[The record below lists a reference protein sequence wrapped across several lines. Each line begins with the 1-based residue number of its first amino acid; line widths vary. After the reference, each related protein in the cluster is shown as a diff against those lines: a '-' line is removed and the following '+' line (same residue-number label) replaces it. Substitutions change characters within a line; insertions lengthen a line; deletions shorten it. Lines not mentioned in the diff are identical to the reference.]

1 MILMEEITTENKK
14 QKKTK
19 KNKEKIIYAKYNKPA
34 KIIAYV
40 LFFITVTIDILAIG
54 YCCFFK
60 TFDGRN
66 INIDRFKREYYESH
80 IDWYYSFYYEGE
92 YDDFQQI
99 KDIDKKNTNVGFDIY
114 KNGKS
119 IYKSSKDFKN
129 YYKFEDISTTT
140 NEVIENN
147 ETKSIETRY
156 TIYCYLDK
164 DFHVKDDIAKTNEF
178 IDLLYP
184 HWLGM
189 IYCLVIFT
197 LLSIALLIFIILSAG
212 RKPNHKE
219 VVTSRIDK
227 MPLDILAIITAGI
240 CLLIWWPHECVY
252 ISEVGNLIFSSITYS
267 IMTIA
272 TLPFVTSIS
281 RRVKCGK
288 WWKNTLINKT
298 IWAQLKKVWR
308 SLVDGLIKIW
318 KSLIDIV
325 KNLNI
330 IWRTAVSLTV
340 FFAIELISV
349 FDLSCH
355 SSTVLVAFFFD
366 LILFV
371 GALYVAVILRKL
383 QEGGEKLA
391 KGDIKSK
398 IDTSRLFWDFKKHAN
413 NLNSINGGIQK
424 AVDEQ
429 LKSERLK
436 TELITNVSHD
446 IKTPL
451 TSIINYTDLIS
462 KEDCD
467 NQKIVEYTEVLQRQ
481 SEKLKRLIENLVD
494 ASKASTGNLSVN
506 LEPCEV
512 NVLLSQTAGEYEE
525 KLKEK
530 NLQLITKIP
539 EQPIKIMADGKHL
552 WRVFD
557 NLMNNICKYSQSGT
571 RVYLTADA
579 TNGEVEI
586 CFKNISS
593 TELNITA
600 DELMER
606 FVRGDSSRNTE
617 GNGLGLN
624 IAKSLTNIQNG
635 TLSLKIDGDL
645 FKVII
650 KFKTTS

>member
-1 MILMEEITTENKK
+1 MEEITTENKDSN
-14 QKKTK
+14 KTK
-19 KNKEKIIYAKYNKPA
+19 EKVIYAKYNKTA
-34 KIIAYV
+34 KAIAYV
-40 LFFITVTIDILAIG
+40 LFFIISLFTIFNLSCFSFIYILDGYQSEEHFIEKYYEEYYRPFFYDGCMPSKDMFDSLDDNNSNVRFELHCEGKTIYSSPKEYNNFYTITLENHFYQKDNGYPEGYSIHIQIDKNLLKNDHHSKTIKYLKLLYKNRYNLIIYSVIFSILLIAISVFIFCSLGHKPDKKEISLSWIDKIPLDIHAGITSAIWAG
-54 YCCFFK
+54 IFVGISSFL
-60 TFDGRN
+60 FNLN
-66 INIDRFKREYYESH
+66 INYI
-80 IDWYYSFYYEGE
+80 FYFMVYG
-92 YDDFQQI
+92 
-99 KDIDKKNTNVGFDIY
+99 
-114 KNGKS
+114 
-119 IYKSSKDFKN
+119 
-129 YYKFEDISTTT
+129 
-140 NEVIENN
+140 
-147 ETKSIETRY
+147 
-156 TIYCYLDK
+156 
-164 DFHVKDDIAKTNEF
+164 
-178 IDLLYP
+178 
-184 HWLGM
+184 
-189 IYCLVIFT
+189 
-197 LLSIALLIFIILSAG
+197 LLIF
-212 RKPNHKE
+212 P
-219 VVTSRIDK
+219 TF
-227 MPLDILAIITAGI
+227 
-240 CLLIWWPHECVY
+240 LL
-252 ISEVGNLIFSSITYS
+252 FSCF
-267 IMTIA
+267 A
-272 TLPFVTSIS
+272 
-281 RRVKCGK
+281 RRVKYGK
-288 WWKNTLINKT
+288 WWRYTLT
-298 IWAQLKKVWR
+298 YH
-308 SLVDGLIKIW
+308 LIKPIL
-318 KSLIDIV
+318 KILKNLFKNFKNIFKILNDIV
-325 KNLNI
+325 KNINI

-340 FFAIELISV
+340 FFAIELIIMAGATC
-349 FDLSCH
+349 DA
-355 SSTVLVAFFFD
+355 STVLVAFFFD
-366 LILFV
+366 IILFV

-391 KGDIKSK
+391 KGDMKSK

-413 NLNSINGGIQK
+413 NLNSINDGIQV

-467 NQKIVEYTEVLQRQ
+467 NEKIVEYTEVLQRQ
-481 SEKLKRLIENLVD
+481 SEKLKRLIQNLVD

-593 TELNITA
+593 TELNITT